1 MKRFGYIIVL
11 FIILTIF
18 YFLLVR
24 DNSKQWTSEWEE
36 SFESFQPSAHI
47 MNLIGIE
54 KNMYVGE
61 IGGGNGRFAVRV
73 AKRVGDSG
81 KVYAN
86 DIELK
91 AVRFMTQRCERENI
105 ENMQVILSKAT
116 YPNFPRNKLDLVYVI
131 NTYEHFTDPVRL
143 LANTKYSL
151 KPEGKLA
158 IIATDPERNTGK
170 RKKGVPRK
178 TILQNVNE
186 AGYQLIKLDSVS
198 LPYDNIYIIKKQLPE
213 N

>member
-1 MKRFGYIIVL
+1 MKRFGFIITI
-11 FIILTIF
+11 FIILTLV

-24 DNSKQWTSEWEE
+24 DKSKRWTREWEE
-36 SFESFQPSAHI
+36 SFESFQPSSHI
-47 MNLIGIE
+47 MDLIGIG

-73 AKRVGDSG
+73 ARRVGDSG
-81 KVYAN
+81 RVYAN
-86 DIELK
+86 DIDLK
-91 AVRFMTQRCERENI
+91 AVRFMNQRCERENI

-131 NTYEHFTDPVRL
+131 NTYEHFSDPVRL

-151 KPEGKLA
+151 KPDGKLA
-158 IIATDPERNTGK
+158 IIATDPERNAGK
-170 RKKGVPRK
+170 KKKGVPRK
-178 TILQNVNE
+178 TILQNVSE
-186 AGYQLIKLDSVS
+186 AGYKLLNLDTVS
-198 LPYDNIYIIKKQLPE
+198 LPYDNIYIFEKTLPA